1 MSRPTFVN
9 SAFDPELCP
18 LLRGLSHE
26 EQLRRMSDDPIIRA
40 CVAQLDC
47 PSEEF
52 KHCGAVK
59 AYQKRK
65 GKVAEPTRVD
75 SGRCC
80 HDQADNEASVN
91 A

>member
-1 MSRPTFVN
+1 
-9 SAFDPELCP
+9 
-18 LLRGLSHE
+18 
-26 EQLRRMSDDPIIRA
+26 MSDDPIIRA

-59 AYQKRK
+59 AYQKRRS
-65 GKVAEPTRVD
+65 KVAAPAIGDGEL
-75 SGRCC
+75 CC
-80 HDQADNEASVN
+80 HDQAASEASVN